1 MNLNLTDYDADM
13 ANYNKVKDM
22 VVSRICSEGY
32 MTEDE
37 AEEFKERNQ
46 ILLYKGKWF
55 SKWFEKNV
63 SAEGKELENHY
74 MRVIQMRDKSMNSH
88 DTSIRN
94 RKIKAGVYRNVFK
107 KLLMKN
113 YSDIMEK
120 HEIDFSEVIFNSVD
134 SELLDCMTIIFK
146 DVMVMERYKRE
157 HKEFLDDANSI
168 AKTIG
173 FYNGVILTIED

>member
-1 MNLNLTDYDADM
+1 MTNYDDDM
-13 ANYNKVKDM
+13 GNYNKVKDI
-22 VVSRICSEGY
+22 VVSRICTEGY
-32 MTEDE
+32 MTEEE

-46 ILLYKGKWF
+46 VLLYKGKWF
-55 SKWFEKNV
+55 SKWFKKNV
-63 SAEGKELENHY
+63 SVEGSELEGHY
-74 MRVIQMRDKSMNSH
+74 MRIIQMRDKELNSN

-107 KLLMKN
+107 KLLMKD

-134 SELLDCMTIIFK
+134 SELLDCINIIFK

-157 HKEFLDDANSI
+157 HKTFLDDANNI